1 MPWRPTW
8 ARALVHDPA
17 VLVLDEPT
25 NGLDL
30 RARQQQQIEAIL
42 PEIQRCVLLREG
54 AVVGD
59 GPAEPV
65 LPA

>member
-1 MPWRPTW
+1 MPTPW
-8 ARALVHDPA
+8 LE
-17 VLVLDEPT
+17 LDEPT

-30 RARQQQQIEAIL
+30 RARHQQQIEAIL